1 MINRFS
7 KMRDSLFTK
16 IILTVTALSFM
27 SLFGVSGY
35 IDTANSNKAVI
46 KVDDLETS
54 QSQFSYMLQ
63 REILRLKA
71 YGNIDFNDDGSQKSQ
86 VTDKLL
92 KIKLDEMIF
101 DNTLK
106 KYNIDIRESSVTQIL
121 KMASQFQ
128 TNGQFDS
135 EKYRAYKDLTGKSD
149 EEMLSDVKRNF
160 LRKFVLDYPV
170 AYVNVPKI
178 QLAQMAK
185 VAGQRRTFRYVKI
198 ENAAANITRKA
209 PREELDQYY
218 DDLIEDLII
227 PESRDLTVM
236 YVPQEQLTASIVI
249 PQEEI
254 DAYYK
259 EHIDEYEQGEQRAV
273 LQMAFDTKDKADAA
287 YEKLN
292 NGEDFIAIAE
302 ENGQKAEEINLG
314 FVSANDV
321 SEELSKVIFATDAG
335 KYSEPVKIAD
345 SWQILKVND
354 VKTAST
360 SSLNEIFAKI
370 ADELRQNKEYDNNYN
385 VISDID
391 DKVGAGKSLQE
402 IAASYNVPLLKV
414 KGINEDGKA
423 EFVDDKLKDIIN
435 DKEFMEVTFSY
446 NENEIG
452 RTIETNDGI
461 AVIMVDKIHDIH
473 KKPREES
480 DEILLK
486 AWEDNERA
494 AITQELVDNIEHDLE
509 AGDDLTLVASRYN
522 LQLVNSR
529 PVTRNETIDKI
540 SFVEMKKLFSAPK
553 DNPQIIKLGDD
564 YIVAETTNIYDD
576 SDSINSDKKEEI
588 KNTLYK
594 ESVDEMADAL
604 LQDFADDY
612 KILINYRRIG
622 SEE

>member
-46 KVDDLETS
+46 KVDDLEIS

-71 YGNIDFNDDGSQKSQ
+71 YGNIDFDDDGSQKSQ
-86 VTDKLL
+86 VADKLL

-106 KYNIDIRESSVTQIL
+106 KYNIDIRESAVTQIL

-149 EEMLSDVKRNF
+149 EDMLSDVKRNF

-185 VAGQRRTFRYVKI
+185 VAGQRRTFRYIKV
-198 ENAAANITRKA
+198 ENAAANISRKA
-209 PREELDQYY
+209 PQEELDQYY
-218 DDLIEDLII
+218 DDMDEELMI
-227 PESRDLTVM
+227 PESRDLTIM
-236 YVPQEQLTASIVI
+236 YIPQEKLTAAIKI

-259 EHIDEYEQGEQRAV
+259 EHTDEYEQSEQRAV
-273 LQMAFDTKDKADAA
+273 LQMVFDTKEKADAA

-292 NGEDFIAIAE
+292 NGEDFIAVAE

-314 FVSANDV
+314 FVSTNDV
-321 SEELSKVIFATDAG
+321 SEELSNVIFATDAG
-335 KYSEPVKIAD
+335 KYSEPVQIAD

-354 VKTAST
+354 VKKATT
-360 SSLNEIFAKI
+360 TPINEIYAKI
-370 ADELRQNKEYDNNYN
+370 ADELRQNKEYDNNST
-385 VISDID
+385 VISEID
-391 DKVGAGKSLQE
+391 DKVGAGETLQE
-402 IAASYNVPLLKV
+402 IAASYNVPLLKI
-414 KGINEDGKA
+414 KGLAEDGKA
-423 EFVDDKLKDIIN
+423 ESIDDKLKDVVT
-435 DKEFMEVTFSY
+435 DKEFLEVAFSY

-452 RTIETNDGI
+452 QTVETDDGI
-461 AVIMVDKIHDIH
+461 AVVLVDKINETH
-473 KKPREES
+473 KKSREQAE
-480 DEILLK
+480 DELIK
-486 AWEDNERA
+486 VWEENERA
-494 AITQELVDNIEHDLE
+494 AITQETIDNIEHDLD
-509 AGDDLTLVASRYN
+509 AGDDLATVAGRYN
-522 LQLVNSR
+522 LQVVNSR
-529 PVTRNETIDKI
+529 PATRNETIDKI

-553 DNPQIIKLGDD
+553 NEPQIIKLGDD

-576 SDSINSDKKEEI
+576 SDSINSEKREEL

-594 ESVDEMADAL
+594 ESVAEMEEAL
-604 LQDFADDY
+604 LQDFARDY
-612 KILINYRRIG
+612 KIKVNYNRIG
-622 SEE
+622 IED

>member
-46 KVDDLETS
+46 KVDDLEIS

-71 YGNIDFNDDGSQKSQ
+71 YGNIDFDDDGSQKSQ
-86 VTDKLL
+86 VADKLL

-106 KYNIDIRESSVTQIL
+106 KYNIDIRESAVTQIL

-149 EEMLSDVKRNF
+149 EDMLSDVKRNF

-185 VAGQRRTFRYVKI
+185 VAGQRRTFRYIKV
-198 ENAAANITRKA
+198 ENAAANISRKA
-209 PREELDQYY
+209 PQEELDQYY
-218 DDLIEDLII
+218 DDMDEELMI
-227 PESRDLTVM
+227 PESRDLTIM
-236 YVPQEQLTASIVI
+236 YIPQEQLTATIKI

-259 EHIDEYEQGEQRAV
+259 EHTDEYEQGEQRAV
-273 LQMAFDTKDKADAA
+273 LQMVFDTKEKADAA

-292 NGEDFIAIAE
+292 NGEDFIAVAE

-314 FVSANDV
+314 FVSTNDV
-321 SEELSKVIFATDAG
+321 SEELSNVIFATDAG
-335 KYSEPVKIAD
+335 KYSEPVQIAD

-354 VKTAST
+354 VKKATT
-360 SSLNEIFAKI
+360 TPINEIYAKI
-370 ADELRQNKEYDNNYN
+370 ADELRQNKEYDNNST
-385 VISDID
+385 VISEID
-391 DKVGAGKSLQE
+391 DKVGAGETLQE
-402 IAASYNVPLLKV
+402 IAASYNVPLLKI
-414 KGINEDGKA
+414 KGLAEDGKA
-423 EFVDDKLKDIIN
+423 ESIDDKLKDVVT
-435 DKEFMEVTFSY
+435 DKEFLEVAFSY

-452 RTIETNDGI
+452 QTVETDDGI
-461 AVIMVDKIHDIH
+461 AVVLVDKINEAH
-473 KKPREES
+473 KKSREQAE
-480 DEILLK
+480 DELIK
-486 AWEDNERA
+486 VWEENERA
-494 AITQELVDNIEHDLE
+494 AITQETIDNIEHDLD
-509 AGDDLTLVASRYN
+509 AGDDLATVAGRYN
-522 LQLVNSR
+522 LQVVNSR
-529 PVTRNETIDKI
+529 PATRNETIDKI

-553 DNPQIIKLGDD
+553 NVPQIVKLGDD

-576 SDSINSDKKEEI
+576 SDSINSEKKEEL

-594 ESVDEMADAL
+594 ESVAEMSEAL
-604 LQDFADDY
+604 LQDFARDY
-612 KILINYRRIG
+612 KIKVNYNRIG
-622 SEE
+622 IED

>member
-46 KVDDLETS
+46 KVDDLEIS

-71 YGNIDFNDDGSQKSQ
+71 YGNIDFDDDGSQKSQ
-86 VTDKLL
+86 VADKLL

-106 KYNIDIRESSVTQIL
+106 KYNIDIRESAVTQIL

-149 EEMLSDVKRNF
+149 EDMLSDVKRNF

-185 VAGQRRTFRYVKI
+185 VAGQRRTFRYIKV
-198 ENAAANITRKA
+198 ENAAANISRKA
-209 PREELDQYY
+209 PQEELDQYY
-218 DDLIEDLII
+218 DDMDEELMI
-227 PESRDLTVM
+227 PESRDLTIM
-236 YVPQEQLTASIVI
+236 YIPQEKLTAAIKI

-259 EHIDEYEQGEQRAV
+259 EHTDEYEQSEQRAV
-273 LQMAFDTKDKADAA
+273 LQMVFDTKEKADAA

-292 NGEDFIAIAE
+292 NGEDFIAVAE

-314 FVSANDV
+314 FVSTNDV
-321 SEELSKVIFATDAG
+321 SEELSNVIFATDAG
-335 KYSEPVKIAD
+335 KYSEPVQIAD

-354 VKTAST
+354 VKKATT
-360 SSLNEIFAKI
+360 TPINEIYAKI
-370 ADELRQNKEYDNNYN
+370 ADELRQNKEYDNNST
-385 VISDID
+385 VISEID
-391 DKVGAGKSLQE
+391 DKVGAGETLQE
-402 IAASYNVPLLKV
+402 IAASYNVPLLKI
-414 KGINEDGKA
+414 KGLAEDGKA
-423 EFVDDKLKDIIN
+423 ESIDDKLKDVVT
-435 DKEFMEVTFSY
+435 DKEFLEVAFSY

-452 RTIETNDGI
+452 QTVETDDGI
-461 AVIMVDKIHDIH
+461 AVVLVDKINEAH
-473 KKPREES
+473 KKSREQAE
-480 DEILLK
+480 DELIK
-486 AWEDNERA
+486 VWEENERA
-494 AITQELVDNIEHDLE
+494 AITQETIDNIEHDLD
-509 AGDDLTLVASRYN
+509 AGDDLATVASRYN
-522 LQLVNSR
+522 LQVVNSR
-529 PVTRNETIDKI
+529 PATRNETIDKI

-553 DNPQIIKLGDD
+553 NVPQIVKLGDD

-576 SDSINSDKKEEI
+576 SDSINSEKREEL

-594 ESVDEMADAL
+594 ESVAEMSEAL
-604 LQDFADDY
+604 LQDFARDY
-612 KILINYRRIG
+612 KIKVNYNRIG
-622 SEE
+622 IED

>member
-46 KVDDLETS
+46 KVDDLEIS

-71 YGNIDFNDDGSQKSQ
+71 YGNIDFDDDGSQKSQ
-86 VTDKLL
+86 VADKLL

-106 KYNIDIRESSVTQIL
+106 KYNIDIRESAVTQIL

-149 EEMLSDVKRNF
+149 EDMLSDVKRNF

-185 VAGQRRTFRYVKI
+185 VAGQRRTFRYIKV
-198 ENAAANITRKA
+198 ENAAANISRKA
-209 PREELDQYY
+209 PQEELDQYY
-218 DDLIEDLII
+218 DDMDEELMI
-227 PESRDLTVM
+227 PESRDLTIM
-236 YVPQEQLTASIVI
+236 YIPQEKLTAAIKI

-259 EHIDEYEQGEQRAV
+259 EHTDEYEQSEQRAV
-273 LQMAFDTKDKADAA
+273 LQMVFDTKEKADAA

-292 NGEDFIAIAE
+292 NGEDFIAVAE

-314 FVSANDV
+314 FVSTNDV
-321 SEELSKVIFATDAG
+321 SEELSNVIFATDAG
-335 KYSEPVKIAD
+335 KYSEPVQIAD

-354 VKTAST
+354 VKKATT
-360 SSLNEIFAKI
+360 TPINEIYAKI
-370 ADELRQNKEYDNNYN
+370 ADELRQNKEYDNNST
-385 VISDID
+385 VISEID
-391 DKVGAGKSLQE
+391 DKVGAGETLQE
-402 IAASYNVPLLKV
+402 IAASYNVPLLKI
-414 KGINEDGKA
+414 KGLAEDGKA
-423 EFVDDKLKDIIN
+423 ESIDDKLKDVVT
-435 DKEFMEVTFSY
+435 DKEFLEVAFSY

-452 RTIETNDGI
+452 QTVETDDGI
-461 AVIMVDKIHDIH
+461 AVVLVDKINETH
-473 KKPREES
+473 KKSREQAE
-480 DEILLK
+480 DELIK
-486 AWEDNERA
+486 VWEENERA
-494 AITQELVDNIEHDLE
+494 AITQETIDNIEHDLD
-509 AGDDLTLVASRYN
+509 AGDDLATVAGRYN
-522 LQLVNSR
+522 LQVVNSR
-529 PVTRNETIDKI
+529 PATRNETIDKI

-553 DNPQIIKLGDD
+553 NVPQIVKLGDD

-576 SDSINSDKKEEI
+576 SDSINSEKREEL

-594 ESVDEMADAL
+594 ESVAEMEEAL
-604 LQDFADDY
+604 LQDFARDY
-612 KILINYRRIG
+612 KIKVNYNRIG
-622 SEE
+622 IED

>member
-46 KVDDLETS
+46 KVDDLEIS

-71 YGNIDFNDDGSQKSQ
+71 YGNIDFDDDGSQKSQ
-86 VTDKLL
+86 VADKLL

-149 EEMLSDVKRNF
+149 EDMLSDVKRNF

-185 VAGQRRTFRYVKI
+185 VAGQRRTFRYVKV
-198 ENAAANITRKA
+198 ENAAANISRKA
-209 PREELDQYY
+209 PQEELDQYY
-218 DDLIEDLII
+218 DDMDEELMI
-227 PESRDLTVM
+227 PESRDLTIM
-236 YVPQEQLTASIVI
+236 YIPQEKLTAAIKI

-259 EHIDEYEQGEQRAV
+259 EHTDEYEQGEQRAV
-273 LQMAFDTKDKADAA
+273 LQMVFDTKEKADAA

-292 NGEDFIAIAE
+292 NGEDFIAVAE

-321 SEELSKVIFATDAG
+321 SEELSNIIFATDAG
-335 KYSEPVKIAD
+335 KYSEPVQIAD

-354 VKTAST
+354 VKKATT
-360 SSLNEIFAKI
+360 TPINEIYAKI
-370 ADELRQNKEYDNNYN
+370 ADELRQNKEYDNNST
-385 VISDID
+385 VISEID
-391 DKVGAGKSLQE
+391 DKVGAGETLQE
-402 IAASYNVPLLKV
+402 IAASYNVPLLKI
-414 KGINEDGKA
+414 KGLAEDGKA
-423 EFVDDKLKDIIN
+423 ESIDDKLKDVVT
-435 DKEFMEVTFSY
+435 DKEFLEVAFSY

-452 RTIETNDGI
+452 QTVETDDGI
-461 AVIMVDKIHDIH
+461 AVVLVDKINEAH
-473 KKPREES
+473 KKSREQAE
-480 DEILLK
+480 DELIK
-486 AWEDNERA
+486 VWEENERA
-494 AITQELVDNIEHDLE
+494 AITQETIDNIEHDLD
-509 AGDDLTLVASRYN
+509 AGDDLATVAGRYN
-522 LQLVNSR
+522 LQVINSR
-529 PVTRNETIDKI
+529 PATRNETIDKI

-553 DNPQIIKLGDD
+553 NEPQIIKLGDD

-576 SDSINSDKKEEI
+576 SDSINSEKREEL

-594 ESVDEMADAL
+594 ESVAEMSEAL
-604 LQDFADDY
+604 LQDFARDY
-612 KILINYRRIG
+612 KIKVNYNRIG
-622 SEE
+622 TED

>member
-46 KVDDLETS
+46 KVDDLEIS

-71 YGNIDFNDDGSQKSQ
+71 YGNIDFDDDGNQKSQ
-86 VTDKLL
+86 VADKLL

-106 KYNIDIRESSVTQIL
+106 KYNIDIRESAVTQIL

-149 EEMLSDVKRNF
+149 EDMLSDVKRNF

-185 VAGQRRTFRYVKI
+185 VAGQRRTFRYIKV
-198 ENAAANITRKA
+198 ENAAANISRKA
-209 PREELDQYY
+209 PQEELDQYY
-218 DDLIEDLII
+218 DDMDEELMI
-227 PESRDLTVM
+227 PESRDLTIM
-236 YVPQEQLTASIVI
+236 YIPQEKLTAAIKI

-259 EHIDEYEQGEQRAV
+259 EHTDEYEQSEQRAV
-273 LQMAFDTKDKADAA
+273 LQMVFDTKEKADAA

-292 NGEDFIAIAE
+292 NGEDFIAVAE

-314 FVSANDV
+314 FVSTNDV
-321 SEELSKVIFATDAG
+321 SEELSNVIFATDAG
-335 KYSEPVKIAD
+335 KYSEPVQIAD

-354 VKTAST
+354 VKKATT
-360 SSLNEIFAKI
+360 TPINEIYAKI
-370 ADELRQNKEYDNNYN
+370 ADELRQNKEYDNNST
-385 VISDID
+385 VISEID
-391 DKVGAGKSLQE
+391 DKVGAGETLQE
-402 IAASYNVPLLKV
+402 IAASYNVPLLKI
-414 KGINEDGKA
+414 KGLAEDGKA
-423 EFVDDKLKDIIN
+423 ESIDDKLKDVVT
-435 DKEFMEVTFSY
+435 DKEFLEVAFSY

-452 RTIETNDGI
+452 QTVETDDGI
-461 AVIMVDKIHDIH
+461 AVVLVDKINEAH
-473 KKPREES
+473 KKSREQAE
-480 DEILLK
+480 DELIK
-486 AWEDNERA
+486 VWEENERA
-494 AITQELVDNIEHDLE
+494 AITQETIDNIEHDLD
-509 AGDDLTLVASRYN
+509 AGDDLAIVAGRYN
-522 LQLVNSR
+522 LQVVNSR
-529 PVTRNETIDKI
+529 PATRNETIDKI

-553 DNPQIIKLGDD
+553 NVPQIVKLGDD

-576 SDSINSDKKEEI
+576 SDSINSEKKEEL

-594 ESVDEMADAL
+594 ESVAEMSEAL
-604 LQDFADDY
+604 LQDFARDY
-612 KILINYRRIG
+612 KIKVNYNRIG
-622 SEE
+622 IED

>member
-46 KVDDLETS
+46 KVDDLEIS

-71 YGNIDFNDDGSQKSQ
+71 YGNIDFDDDGSQKSQ
-86 VTDKLL
+86 VADKLL

-106 KYNIDIRESSVTQIL
+106 KYNIDIRESAVTQIL

-149 EEMLSDVKRNF
+149 EDMLSDVKRNF

-185 VAGQRRTFRYVKI
+185 VAGQRRTFRYIKV
-198 ENAAANITRKA
+198 ENAAANISRKA
-209 PREELDQYY
+209 PQEELDQYY
-218 DDLIEDLII
+218 DDMDEELMI
-227 PESRDLTVM
+227 PESRDLTIM
-236 YVPQEQLTASIVI
+236 YIPQEQLTATIKI

-259 EHIDEYEQGEQRAV
+259 EHTDEYEQGEQRAV
-273 LQMAFDTKDKADAA
+273 LQMVFDTKEKADAA

-292 NGEDFIAIAE
+292 NGEDFIAVAE

-314 FVSANDV
+314 FVSTNDV
-321 SEELSKVIFATDAG
+321 SEELSNVIFATDAG
-335 KYSEPVKIAD
+335 KYSEPVQIAD

-354 VKTAST
+354 VKKATT
-360 SSLNEIFAKI
+360 TPINEIYAKI
-370 ADELRQNKEYDNNYN
+370 ADELRQNKEYDNNST
-385 VISDID
+385 VISEID
-391 DKVGAGKSLQE
+391 DKVGAGETLQE
-402 IAASYNVPLLKV
+402 IAASYNVPLLKI
-414 KGINEDGKA
+414 KGLAEDGKA
-423 EFVDDKLKDIIN
+423 ESIDDKLKDVVT
-435 DKEFMEVTFSY
+435 DKEFLEVAFSY

-452 RTIETNDGI
+452 QTVETDDGI
-461 AVIMVDKIHDIH
+461 AVVLVDKINEAH
-473 KKPREES
+473 KKSREQAE
-480 DEILLK
+480 DELIK
-486 AWEDNERA
+486 VWEENERA
-494 AITQELVDNIEHDLE
+494 AITQETIDNIEHDLD
-509 AGDDLTLVASRYN
+509 AGDDLATVAGRYN
-522 LQLVNSR
+522 LQVVNSR
-529 PVTRNETIDKI
+529 PATRNETIDKI

-553 DNPQIIKLGDD
+553 NEPQIIKLGDD

-576 SDSINSDKKEEI
+576 SDSINSEKREEL

-594 ESVDEMADAL
+594 ESVAEMEEAL
-604 LQDFADDY
+604 LQDFARDY
-612 KILINYRRIG
+612 KIKVNYNRIG
-622 SEE
+622 IED